1 MLYDSLRGARIDDFS
16 RGTYAKVANILRS
29 VGVKVFSS

>member
-1 MLYDSLRGARIDDFS
+1 MLYDSLRGARIVDFS
-16 RGTYAKVANILRS
+16 RDTYVKVANILRS